1 MSTTIADDIDTS
13 ITGHAKI
20 KVIGVGGAGG
30 NAVKQMIDSD
40 LAGVQFICA
49 NTDVQALNNVNA
61 PLSIQL
67 GEKLTRGLGAGAN
80 PETGRDAAQESINA
94 IRDAISDADMVFVTA
109 GMGKGT
115 GTGAAPVIAQAAK
128 ELGALTVGV
137 VTKPFGYEGIKK
149 RRTAEAGLEELKK
162 YVDCLIIIP
171 NDRLRAMTPQKTPL
185 PEVLKKSDEVL
196 LSAVRGISDVIMRAG
211 QINVDFSD
219 VRTIMSEVG
228 MALMGSGRA
237 SGENRARD
245 AASAAIMNPLLEEVS
260 LESAKAILY
269 NITATDQIT
278 ADEVDEIGYLI
289 AEAAGNDP
297 DINII
302 FGIVY
307 DETMGD
313 DLQVTVIAT
322 GIEPMAPIAE
332 ESEEAVRP
340 ATVTRFSKP
349 GQQKTPPA
357 VRRPAA
363 QQEEQEEPVDTGSQR
378 GSRRASSDTWYDDR
392 IMRSPYARN
401 QERLMQQRGA
411 HVPGREA
418 LTFEGED
425 LDIPAFLRH
434 QFD

>member
-1 MSTTIADDIDTS
+1 MTTSIADDIDTT

-40 LAGVQFICA
+40 LTGVQFICA
-49 NTDVQALNNVNA
+49 NTDAQALNQINA

-67 GEKLTRGLGAGAN
+67 GEKLTGGLGAGAN
-80 PETGRDAAQESINA
+80 PEVGRDAAQESINA
-94 IRDAISDADMVFVTA
+94 IRDAIGDANMVFVTA

-115 GTGAAPVIAQAAK
+115 GTGAAPVIAQASK

-137 VTKPFGYEGIKK
+137 VTKPFGYEGEKK
-149 RRTAEAGLEELKK
+149 RHTAELGLEELKK
-162 YVDCLIIIP
+162 YVDCLIVIP
-171 NDRLRAMTPQKTPL
+171 NDRLRTMTPPKTPL
-185 PEVLKKSDEVL
+185 PQVLKKSDEVL
-196 LSAVRGISDVIMRAG
+196 LSAVRGISDVITRPG
-211 QINVDFSD
+211 EINVDFAD

-245 AASAAIMNPLLEEVS
+245 AAGAAIMNPLLEEVS

-269 NITATDQIT
+269 NITASDQIT

-297 DINII
+297 NITII

-322 GIEPMAPIAE
+322 GIEPMAHIQE
-332 ESEEAVRP
+332 EVASPARVTKFNKAPQKSAPVTPRP
-340 ATVTRFSKP
+340 AP
-349 GQQKTPPA
+349 QLD
-357 VRRPAA
+357 
-363 QQEEQEEPVDTGSQR
+363 EEPVEQIEAPIQR
-378 GSRRASSDTWYDDR
+378 TRRRKAPDTWYDDR
-392 IMRSPYARN
+392 IIRSQYAKS
-401 QERLMQQRGA
+401 QERLLQQRGA
-411 HVPGREA
+411 HMPGHEG
-418 LTFEGED
+418 LTYEGED
-425 LDIPAFLRH
+425 LEVPAFLRH

>member
-1 MSTTIADDIDTS
+1 MTTSIADDIDTT

-40 LAGVQFICA
+40 LTGVQFICA
-49 NTDVQALNNVNA
+49 NTDAQALNKISA

-67 GEKLTRGLGAGAN
+67 GEKLTGGLGAGAN
-80 PETGRDAAQESINA
+80 PEVGRDAAQESINA
-94 IRDAISDADMVFVTA
+94 IRDAIGDANMVFVTA

-137 VTKPFGYEGIKK
+137 VTKPFGYEGVKK
-149 RRTAEAGLEELKK
+149 MHTAEQGLKKLKK

-185 PEVLKKSDEVL
+185 PQVLKKSDEVL
-196 LSAVRGISDVIMRAG
+196 FSAVRGISDVITQPG
-211 QINVDFSD
+211 EINVDFAD
-219 VRTIMSEVG
+219 VRTIMSKVG

-245 AASAAIMNPLLEEVS
+245 ATSAAIMNPLLEEVS

-269 NITATDQIT
+269 NITASDQIT
-278 ADEVDEIGYLI
+278 ADEVEEIGCLI

-307 DETMGD
+307 DDSMGD
-313 DLQVTVIAT
+313 ELQVTVIAT
-322 GIEPMAPIAE
+322 GIEPMEPIQEEVISPARVTKFNKAAPKA
-332 ESEEAVRP
+332 APVAPRP
-340 ATVTRFSKP
+340 APQLEETPAEQAEANIQRPRRRVT
-349 GQQKTPPA
+349 T
-357 VRRPAA
+357 
-363 QQEEQEEPVDTGSQR
+363 E
-378 GSRRASSDTWYDDR
+378 TWYDDR
-392 IMRSPYARN
+392 IIRSPYAKN
-401 QERLMQQRGA
+401 QERLLQQRGA

-418 LTFEGED
+418 MTFEGED
-425 LDIPAFLRH
+425 LEVPAFLRH

>member
-1 MSTTIADDIDTS
+1 MTTSIADDIDTS
-13 ITGHAKI
+13 VSGHAKI

-49 NTDVQALNNVNA
+49 NTDVQALNRINA
-61 PLSIQL
+61 PMSIQL

-94 IRDAISDADMVFVTA
+94 IRDSIGDADMVFVTA

-137 VTKPFGYEGIKK
+137 VTKPFGYEGVKK
-149 RRTAEAGLEELKK
+149 MRTAEDGLEELKK

-185 PEVLKKSDEVL
+185 PQVLKKSDEVL
-196 LSAVRGISDVIMRAG
+196 LSAVRGISDVIMRPG
-211 QINVDFSD
+211 EINVDFAD
-219 VRTIMSEVG
+219 VRTIMSQVG

-269 NITATDQIT
+269 NITATNQIT
-278 ADEVDEIGYLI
+278 MDEVDEIGYLI

-302 FGIVY
+302 FGVVY

-322 GIEPMAPIAE
+322 GIEPVMPIE
-332 ESEEAVRP
+332 EEAIAQAKVTKFSRP
-340 ATVTRFSKP
+340 AHKAAPVL
-349 GQQKTPPA
+349 
-357 VRRPAA
+357 RRP
-363 QQEEQEEPVDTGSQR
+363 QTQPEEVEEPVDSVPPRQP
-378 GSRRASSDTWYDDR
+378 RRIAPETWYDDR
-392 IMRSPYARN
+392 IGRSPYAKN
-401 QERLMQQRGA
+401 QERLMQQRGV
-411 HVPGREA
+411 HMPGREA
-418 LTFEGED
+418 LTYEGED
-425 LDIPAFLRH
+425 LEVPAFLRH